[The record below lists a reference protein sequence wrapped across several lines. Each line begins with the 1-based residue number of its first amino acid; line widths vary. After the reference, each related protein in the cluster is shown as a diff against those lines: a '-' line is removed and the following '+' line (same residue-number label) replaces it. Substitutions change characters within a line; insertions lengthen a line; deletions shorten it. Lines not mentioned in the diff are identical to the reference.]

1 MFTQVKTVYHGLQ
14 KLIGYAT
21 VGIHRITRVFDKKVK
36 CVIYYICKEVLIM
49 RALLEDRRT
58 FTRQVVEFNSCADD
72 IDTEIRRVL
81 TGNEDIEVEQVQEGL
96 FAYSIADGIGK
107 LYIASNHPVTEVSN
121 QVLIVEPIDFY
132 MYSLVQRPY

>member
-1 MFTQVKTVYHGLQ
+1 
-14 KLIGYAT
+14 
-21 VGIHRITRVFDKKVK
+21 
-36 CVIYYICKEVLIM
+36 M